1 MTPLQAYLNSPRAR
15 RALSKKPGEEGFSL
29 IELVVVVAVL
39 AVLSAIAIPS
49 FMSIADKARAAA
61 ASNTVATVAKECA
74 VKLTNDPNNTQ
85 TFASVN
91 LDGYSAFT
99 FKGSATNCAD
109 DGEIVATSSV
119 YDIEHGDFMESAVWK
134 FSLEGEIIEVER
146 MDERPWFLN
155 SSDKLLLGLGR
166 PKCGIIVNG
175 EHQILPTD
183 SPVTCGLFG
192 QENVLFGHANGLITS
207 LQGEIVA
214 EESSSVESITCVT
227 KGFVA
232 ALESGE
238 LIAKTPNS
246 KPIWNAPGSKVST
259 QSAGFDD
266 THWCGRWDSN
276 TGVVEVRDN
285 KGKLVVTGKTT
296 RPRVSD
302 NSENRVGFGFED
314 GQILVWE
321 KDLFSRRI
329 NQETG
334 EENSRKSALAA
345 KLRSLRN

>member
-1 MTPLQAYLNSPRAR
+1 
-15 RALSKKPGEEGFSL
+15 
-29 IELVVVVAVL
+29 
-39 AVLSAIAIPS
+39 
-49 FMSIADKARAAA
+49 
-61 ASNTVATVAKECA
+61 
-74 VKLTNDPNNTQ
+74 
-85 TFASVN
+85 
-91 LDGYSAFT
+91 
-99 FKGSATNCAD
+99 
-109 DGEIVATSSV
+109 
-119 YDIEHGDFMESAVWK
+119 MESAVWK

-146 MDERPWFLN
+146 MDERPWFLD

-207 LQGEIVA
+207 LQGQIVA

>member
-1 MTPLQAYLNSPRAR
+1 MIRDLGQPVS
-15 RALSKKPGEEGFSL
+15 ALDLEEDSVIAGGWNGALRKWNGDGDLMWKAQCSDR
-29 IELVVVVAVL
+29 IESILRIEDLVVVTSGLHISCVK
-39 AVLSAIAIPS
+39 SGEIIWS
-49 FMSIADKARAAA
+49 KAL
-61 ASNTVATVAKECA
+61 E
-74 VKLTNDPNNTQ
+74 
-85 TFASVN
+85 
-91 LDGYSAFT
+91 
-99 FKGSATNCAD
+99 GSADLLAFY

-146 MDERPWFLN
+146 MDERPWFLD

-183 SPVTCGLFG
+183 SPVTCGLSG
-192 QENVLFGHANGLITS
+192 RENVLFGHANGVITS

-214 EESSSVESITCVT
+214 EELSSVESITCVS

-246 KPIWNAPGSKVST
+246 EPIWNASGSKVST

-266 THWCGRWDSN
+266 THWCGRWESN
-276 TGVVEVRDN
+276 TGVVEVRDS
-285 KGKLVVTGKTT
+285 KGKLVITGKTT

-302 NSENRVGFGFED
+302 TSENRIGFGFED

>member
-1 MTPLQAYLNSPRAR
+1 MRLFSQWRAPNSAHRFPSHLRIIR
-15 RALSKKPGEEGFSL
+15 TRKRIIWTCKWTNH
-29 IELVVVVAVL
+29 
-39 AVLSAIAIPS
+39 IPS
-49 FMSIADKARAAA
+49 RA
-61 ASNTVATVAKECA
+61 
-74 VKLTNDPNNTQ
+74 
-85 TFASVN
+85 
-91 LDGYSAFT
+91 
-99 FKGSATNCAD
+99 
-109 DGEIVATSSV
+109 
-119 YDIEHGDFMESAVWK
+119 
-134 FSLEGEIIEVER
+134 
-146 MDERPWFLN
+146 N
-155 SSDKLLLGLGR
+155 S
-166 PKCGIIVNG
+166 
-175 EHQILPTD
+175 
-183 SPVTCGLFG
+183 F
-192 QENVLFGHANGLITS
+192 
-207 LQGEIVA
+207 

-321 KDLFSRRI
+321 KDYFQEESIKKQAKRI
-329 NQETG
+329 L
-334 EENSRKSALAA
+334 EN
-345 KLRSLRN
+345 LRSQRS